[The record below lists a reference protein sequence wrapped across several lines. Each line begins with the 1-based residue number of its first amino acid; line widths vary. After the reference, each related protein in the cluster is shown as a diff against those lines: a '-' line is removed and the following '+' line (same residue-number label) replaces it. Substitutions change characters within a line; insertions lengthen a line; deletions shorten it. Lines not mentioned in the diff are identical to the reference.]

1 MMTTLNQ
8 SFVTSQSIISKHQGA
23 SNEFRQARL
32 RGLICKTWAILA
44 GKNSNLLDV
53 NTITQGKSIRN
64 CRYIGACT
72 IPLQKIKG
80 SEGRCQDFDENFNPL
95 KLHNRQRWAS
105 IAQAWE
111 QGIYLP
117 AVDLIKVGDQYI
129 VRDGHH
135 RISVAM
141 FKGAD
146 YIDAHVT
153 EWTLD
158 T

>member
-1 MMTTLNQ
+1 MTTLTQ
-8 SFVTSQSIISKHQGA
+8 SFVTSQSLISNNQ
-23 SNEFRQARL
+23 SSINEFRQARL
-32 RGLICKTWAILA
+32 RGLINKIWANLT
-44 GKNSNLLDV
+44 GKNPHLLDV
-53 NTITQGKSIRN
+53 NIITQGKSKRN
-64 CRYIGACT
+64 CRYIGART

-80 SEGRCQDFDENFNPL
+80 SEGRCQDFDRNFNPL
-95 KLHNRQRWAS
+95 KMHNRYRWAS

-135 RISVAM
+135 RISVAK

-146 YIDAHVT
+146 YIDARVT

-158 T
+158 A